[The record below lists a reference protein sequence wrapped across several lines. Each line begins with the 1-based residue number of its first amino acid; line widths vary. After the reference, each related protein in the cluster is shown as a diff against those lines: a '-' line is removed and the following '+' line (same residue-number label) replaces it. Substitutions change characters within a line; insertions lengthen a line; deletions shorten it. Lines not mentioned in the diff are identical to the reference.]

1 MRDLAGAPGRDIGAP
16 VPVLYTA
23 AEAAE
28 MLRCSA
34 WWLKKEARDGRAPH
48 TRTGGAYKFT
58 VEHIAAII
66 RLREVSASVTG
77 PAVPPVAPVRRAAPG
92 VPDTVPLLR
101 ARRPRRARRDM
112 PGSVAA

>member
-1 MRDLAGAPGRDIGAP
+1 MQDLAGAPGRDTSVP

-23 AEAAE
+23 AEAAAL
-28 MLRCSA
+28 LRCSA

-58 VEHIAAII
+58 AEHIATII
-66 RLREVSASVTG
+66 RLREVSASITG
-77 PAVPPVAPVRRAAPG
+77 PAAAPVAPVRLAAAG
-92 VPDTVPLLR
+92 GADTVPLLR
-101 ARRPRRARRDM
+101 ARRPRRACRDM